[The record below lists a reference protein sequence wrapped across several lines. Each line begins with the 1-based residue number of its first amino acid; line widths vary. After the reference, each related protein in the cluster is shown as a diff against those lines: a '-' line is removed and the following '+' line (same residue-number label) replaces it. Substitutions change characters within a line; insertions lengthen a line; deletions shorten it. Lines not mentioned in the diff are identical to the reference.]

1 MSSESRLLRPF
12 QIDKRLEEAL
22 RNTEFSYGDRRCK
35 TGEHLLIEDRTFA
48 MRQPVLDWS
57 SEEHFED
64 FKRDLALGAVGMG
77 IHESHLCLAVTA
89 RSGYLKQCERVF
101 FHPLDD
107 LDGLERK
114 VPLGEA
120 SDGRR
125 RQVFCS
131 ESHGAVVD
139 AYVALR
145 RPIPPA
151 PLRPSRIAAWFA
163 HASFRVECES
173 EPDLFRPQPLD
184 EENRQRLRLA
194 KETVRFLELDPS
206 SLMLPLA
213 EGDVPTFWVDAQL
226 LTDVANRGGSV
237 VAQHF
242 QRHLAL
248 DFIVGVILEFARN
261 ADHDEVASYEDIRDS
276 LIGRVARLLAGTRA
290 DDSQRDAMLK
300 LCRDNPRRAVAL
312 AEHAVGLRS
321 VALKA
326 LEQ

>member
-1 MSSESRLLRPF
+1 M
-12 QIDKRLEEAL
+12 
-22 RNTEFSYGDRRCK
+22 
-35 TGEHLLIEDRTFA
+35 
-48 MRQPVLDWS
+48 
-57 SEEHFED
+57 
-64 FKRDLALGAVGMG
+64 
-77 IHESHLCLAVTA
+77 
-89 RSGYLKQCERVF
+89 
-101 FHPLDD
+101 
-107 LDGLERK
+107 
-114 VPLGEA
+114 
-120 SDGRR
+120 
-125 RQVFCS
+125 
-131 ESHGAVVD
+131 
-139 AYVALR
+139 
-145 RPIPPA
+145 
-151 PLRPSRIAAWFA
+151 
-163 HASFRVECES
+163 
-173 EPDLFRPQPLD
+173 
-184 EENRQRLRLA
+184 
-194 KETVRFLELDPS
+194 RFLELDPS